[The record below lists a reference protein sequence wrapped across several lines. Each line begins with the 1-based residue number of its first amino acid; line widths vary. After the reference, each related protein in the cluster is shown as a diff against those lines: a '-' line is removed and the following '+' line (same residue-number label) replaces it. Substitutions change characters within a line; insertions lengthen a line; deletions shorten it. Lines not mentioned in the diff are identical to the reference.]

1 MIKNILGKLFQLFR
15 STTLG
20 IKLKGIIPR
29 TTILSLGYKL
39 SIQKLIDY
47 NYPATFNLEP
57 TNLCNLSCQMC
68 PRDKSQRKPGYLDMG
83 LFKKIVDEAKEFGPR
98 HFVLHKDGEPLL
110 HKNIVDMVRYI
121 KESHKGNTTYI
132 STNGLLLTEDK
143 ALGLINVQLDQL
155 HISVGAATP
164 ETYLKIRGGNL
175 ETVENN
181 IKRFITLKGS
191 LSSQKP
197 ILTLQIIKMTET
209 SEEIQLFINKW
220 RPYKANFS
228 IPNFL
233 TWGGAENNAIMKEQ
247 KPRKRYPCHSL
258 WFAPSINW
266 DGKVSIC
273 CIDWNN
279 EEIIGDLS
287 RQTLAKIW
295 QSDKIKQYRQYH
307 LSGNYDKIP
316 LCRNCNYWRE
326 TPNFFFRWQYKK

>member
-1 MIKNILGKLFQLFR
+1 MIKNILSKLFQISR
-15 STTLG
+15 STALG
-20 IKLKGIIPR
+20 MKLKRIIPHMP
-29 TTILSLGYKL
+29 ILSSFYKL
-39 SIQKLIDY
+39 SVQNLIDY
-47 NYPATFNLEP
+47 DYPPTFNLEP

-68 PRDKSQRKPGYLDMG
+68 PRDKSQRKFGYLDMN
-83 LFKKIVDEAKEFGPR
+83 LFKKIVDEAKNFGAR

-110 HKNIVDMVRYI
+110 HKNIIEIVQYI
-121 KESHKGNTTYI
+121 KQSHKGNTTYI
-132 STNGLLLTEDK
+132 STNGLLLAPEKSEGLIK
-143 ALGLINVQLDQL
+143 ALLDQL
-155 HISVGAATP
+155 HISIGAATP

-175 ETVENN
+175 EIVENN
-181 IKRFITLKGS
+181 IKRFLALKKS
-191 LSSQKP
+191 LSSKKP
-197 ILTLQIIKMTET
+197 VVTLQIIKMTET
-209 SEEIQLFINKW
+209 LSEISLFLNKW
-220 RPYKANFS
+220 RSYQVNFS

-247 KPRKRYPCHSL
+247 KQKKRYPCHSL

-287 RQTLAKIW
+287 RQTLAEIW

-307 LSGNYDKIP
+307 LSGEYNKIP

-326 TPNFFFRWQYKK
+326 TPNFFFYWQYKN